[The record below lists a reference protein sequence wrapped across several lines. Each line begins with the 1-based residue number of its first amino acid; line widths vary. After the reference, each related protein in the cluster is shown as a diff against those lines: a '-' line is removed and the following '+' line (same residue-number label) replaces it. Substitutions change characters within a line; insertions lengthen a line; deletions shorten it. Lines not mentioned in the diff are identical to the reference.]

1 MRATPNRCYLILLV
15 ALFVLCGGQTVWAA
29 APTISSN
36 PDPIL
41 PPVEDEVGY
50 SVVFTAADADG
61 DLESFDVI
69 NKPKFLV
76 QEKNTQSEI
85 ELFTTTDTRPLAEH
99 VGQTF
104 TFSLSASD
112 KDGAIT
118 NQDYSI
124 TVQEF
129 NDPPVIQETIVSDE
143 ATQGEVYNF
152 EFTVTDEEGHQL
164 SWNPDAVD
172 TQLPWWLD
180 VVGDEDEY
188 GAFAITSTTEVTNDI
203 ALEASP
209 VQIRIQID
217 DDPQDPDLDVKSDT
231 LEYLLNLVNVNDAPE
246 IDEED
251 NISSDDATE
260 GQPYEHRF
268 TVTDDDG
275 DALTV
280 VRPIP
285 EKPEWITV
293 AASTDAA
300 DPPNTWVIS
309 GVPSND
315 DALSTDPHE
324 IDILIKDEN
333 EATARLQY
341 TITVKNLND
350 TPEQTS
356 GFNAPEFATQDE
368 DFIHKFNVEDIDLD
382 EVVWN
387 QTNSEYPSSWMDVDV
402 TFLEQENEYQFTLSG
417 TPSNADV
424 LPDGGAQKTETVI
437 IAFNDDANIS
447 DSNTEEEPSENTF
460 QFDIT
465 YVNVNDAPTIP
476 PTATFPD
483 SIKQDETYEYSFTV
497 TDIDGND
504 LRVVDSGMQLPA
516 WAEPMTIEPA
526 AGGPSGT
533 EFTISGT
540 PNFEDANQSDP
551 YPVVI
556 KIGDGVQGD
565 EKFFSH
571 EFTISVVNVND
582 GPEVILEPVQDPD
595 LDTLAI
601 QNALYSKPIGFS
613 DKDDDTINWVEG
625 DSIFPPGM
633 EVQATGSK
641 DFEIRWIPT
650 NDQVTHIVLA
660 DGTLKPVNEDPY
672 NVSLKFCDDF
682 EGDPKCATVT
692 ITGLRVQNVNDA
704 PTIRGS
710 IPALVAGEYTE
721 TSPFTF
727 IPEVGD
733 ADELFG
739 DVNFQYTIT
748 GQNAISDW
756 SVFSLSNGQL
766 NLFPGA
772 SEAEN
777 SPYNISISVS
787 DGEDKTPLPLEVIV
801 LPEGT
806 VIESGDF
813 NLDGST
819 DLSDAILLLKVLVG
833 IDLPQ
838 DQTFKVQTETD
849 PNTDDQAGLQ
859 DVIFILDHV
868 ATP

>member
-1 MRATPNRCYLILLV
+1 MRARPNRFYSIMLV
-15 ALFVLCGGQTVWAA
+15 ALFVLFGSQTAWAA
-29 APTISSN
+29 APTISPA
-36 PDPIL
+36 PDTLLSPT
-41 PPVEDEVGY
+41 EDEVGY
-50 SVVFTAADADG
+50 SAIFTASDTDG

-69 NKPKFLV
+69 NKPSFLV
-76 QEKNTQSEI
+76 LQKNTQSEI
-85 ELFTTTDTRPLAEH
+85 ELLTTIDTRPLAEH
-99 VGQTF
+99 VGQKFTF
-104 TFSLSASD
+104 TMSATD
-112 KDGAIT
+112 KAGAIT
-118 NQDYSI
+118 NQEYSI

-143 ATQGEVYNF
+143 ATQGEIYNF
-152 EFTVTDEEGHQL
+152 EFTVTDEESHPL

-172 TQLPWWLD
+172 TQLPEWLD
-180 VVGDEDEY
+180 VVKGDEY
-188 GAFAITSTTEVTNDI
+188 GTFAITSTTAVTNEI
-203 ALEASP
+203 ALGDSP

-217 DDPQDPDLDVKSDT
+217 DNPDDPDLDVKSDT
-231 LEYLLNLVNVNDAPE
+231 LEYLLNLVNINDDPE
-246 IDEED
+246 IDD
-251 NISSDDATE
+251 ADKITSDEAIE
-260 GQPYEHRF
+260 GQDYEHKF

-280 VRPIP
+280 VRPITK
-285 EKPEWITV
+285 KPEWITV
-293 AASTDAA
+293 AASTDSA

-309 GVPSND
+309 GVPSNE

-324 IDILIKDEN
+324 IDILIKDEHD
-333 EATARLQY
+333 ATDRLQY
-341 TITVKNLND
+341 TIAVQNLND
-350 TPEQTS
+350 TPEQTT
-356 GFNAPEFATQDE
+356 GFNAPEFATQGE
-368 DFIHKFNVEDIDLD
+368 DFTHSFNVEDIDLD

-387 QTNSEYPSSWMDVDV
+387 QANSEYPSSWMDVEVD
-402 TFLEQENEYQFTLSG
+402 FLEQENVYQFTLSG
-417 TPSNADV
+417 QPSNADV
-424 LPDGGAQKTETVI
+424 LPPDGAGGAQKTETVI
-437 IAFNDDANIS
+437 IAFNDNATIS
-447 DSNTEEEPSENTF
+447 DPALEEPSENTF

-476 PTATFPD
+476 ATATFPD
-483 SIKQDETYEYSFTV
+483 SIRQDETYEYSFTV

-504 LRVVDSGMQLPA
+504 LRVVDSGTQLPA
-516 WAEPMTIEPA
+516 WNEPMTIDPNT
-526 AGGPSGT
+526 GGPSGT
-533 EFTISGT
+533 TFTISGT

-571 EFTISVVNVND
+571 EFTISVINEND
-582 GPEVILEPVQDPD
+582 PPEVILEPVQDPV
-595 LDTLAI
+595 LDTLAT
-601 QNALYSKPIGFS
+601 QNTLYSKPIGFA

-625 DSIFPPGM
+625 DSIFPAGM
-633 EVQATGSK
+633 EIQATGSK

-650 NDQVTHIVLA
+650 NDQVTHIESA
-660 DGTLKPVNEDPY
+660 DGTLEQVETPY
-672 NVSLKFCDDF
+672 DVSLKFCDNF
-682 EGDPKCATVT
+682 EGDSKCTTVP

-710 IPALVAGEYTE
+710 IPALVAGEYTQE
-721 TSPFTF
+721 SPFTF
-727 IPEVGD
+727 TPEVAD

-766 NLFPGA
+766 KLFPGA

>member
-1 MRATPNRCYLILLV
+1 M
-15 ALFVLCGGQTVWAA
+15 FVLFGSQTAWAA
-29 APTISSN
+29 APTISPA
-36 PDPIL
+36 PDPI
-41 PPVEDEVGY
+41 PDPVEDQVGY
-50 SVVFTAADADG
+50 SVIFTAADTDG
-61 DLESFDVI
+61 DLQSFDVI
-69 NKPKFLV
+69 NKPNFLV
-76 QEKNTQSEI
+76 REKNTQSEI
-85 ELFTTTDTRPLAEH
+85 ELLTTIDTRPLAEH

-104 TFSLSASD
+104 KFTMSATD
-112 KDGAIT
+112 EAGAIT
-118 NQDYSI
+118 NQEYTI

-143 ATQGEVYNF
+143 AIQGEVYNF
-152 EFTVTDEEGHQL
+152 EFTITDEESHPL

-172 TQLPWWLD
+172 TQLPEWLD
-180 VVGDEDEY
+180 VVKGDEY
-188 GAFAITSTTEVTNDI
+188 GTFAITSTTAVTNEI
-203 ALEASP
+203 ALGDSP

-217 DDPQDPDLDVKSDT
+217 DNPQGTDLEVKSDT
-231 LEYLLNLVNVNDAPE
+231 LEYLLNLVNVNDDPE
-246 IDEED
+246 INDED
-251 NISSDDATE
+251 NITSAEAIE
-260 GQPYEHRF
+260 GQDYEHSF

-280 VRPIP
+280 VRPITK
-285 EKPEWITV
+285 KPEWITV
-293 AASTDAA
+293 AASTNTA

-309 GVPSND
+309 GVPGNE

-333 EATARLQY
+333 DATARLQY
-341 TITVKNLND
+341 TIAVQNLND

-356 GFNAPEFATQDE
+356 GFNAPEFATQGE
-368 DFIHKFNVEDIDLD
+368 DFTHSFNVEDIDLD
-382 EVVWN
+382 EVVLDN
-387 QTNSEYPSSWMDVDV
+387 QNSEYPSSWMSVAV
-402 TFLEQENEYQFTLSG
+402 NFLEQENVYQFTLSG
-417 TPSNADV
+417 QPSNADV
-424 LPDGGAQKTETVI
+424 LPPDGAGGAQKTETVI
-437 IAFNDDANIS
+437 IAFNDNATIS
-447 DSNTEEEPSENTF
+447 DPVLEEPSENTF

-476 PTATFPD
+476 ATATFPD

-497 TDIDGND
+497 TDIDRND

-516 WAEPMTIEPA
+516 WNEPMTITA
-526 AGGPSGT
+526 ADGGTPGT
-533 EFTISGT
+533 TKYTISGT
-540 PNFEDANQSDP
+540 PNFEDANQNDP

-582 GPEVILEPVQDPD
+582 PPDVILEPVQDQE
-595 LDTLAI
+595 LDTLAT
-601 QNALYSKPIGFS
+601 QNALYSKPIGFA

-625 DSIFPPGM
+625 SSIFPVGM

-650 NDQVTHIVLA
+650 NDQVTHIELD
-660 DGTLKPVNEDPY
+660 DGTLKPVNQDPY
-672 NVSLKFCDDF
+672 NVSLEFCDDF
-682 EGDPKCATVT
+682 EGDSKCATVS

-710 IPALVAGEYTE
+710 IPALVAGEYTQE
-721 TSPFTF
+721 SPFTF
-727 IPEVGD
+727 TPEVGD

-739 DVNFQYTIT
+739 EVNFQYTIT

-756 SVFSLSNGQL
+756 SVFSTSNGQL
-766 NLFPGA
+766 KLYPGA

-787 DGEDKTPLPLEVIV
+787 DGEAKTPLLLEVIV

-806 VIESGDF
+806 VLESGDF

-819 DLSDAILLLKVLVG
+819 DLSDAIMLLKVLVG
-833 IDLPQ
+833 IDIPQ
-838 DQTFKVQTETD
+838 DQTFKVQEETD
-849 PNTDDQAGLQ
+849 PNSDGQAGLE
-859 DVIFILDHV
+859 DVIYILDRV